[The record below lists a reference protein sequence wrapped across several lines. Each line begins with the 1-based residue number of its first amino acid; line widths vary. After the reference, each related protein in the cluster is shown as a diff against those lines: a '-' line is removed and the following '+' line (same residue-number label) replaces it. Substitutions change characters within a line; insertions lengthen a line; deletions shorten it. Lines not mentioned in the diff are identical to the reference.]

1 MATGATGST
10 SMAGATQPP
19 GVVRVARQ
27 VLSTIMVNSA
37 LQVPGVTQIAR
48 GNDQWS
54 RLLGREIPKQGVA
67 MSVKDN
73 VVSADLYLV
82 VEAGVNI
89 VEVGTAVQEEVAAAI
104 EEMVGMQVREV
115 NAYVPD
121 VSRNG
126 SF

>member
-1 MATGATGST
+1 MATEATGST
-10 SMAGATQPP
+10 SIGRASEPL

-27 VLSTIMVNSA
+27 VLSTILMNSA
-37 LQVPGVTQIAR
+37 LQVSGVIRIAQ

-67 MSVKDN
+67 LTVKDN
-73 VVSADLYLV
+73 IVSADLYLV

-89 VEVGTAVQEEVAAAI
+89 VEVGTAVQGEVAAAI

-115 NAYVPD
+115 NVYIQD
-121 VSRNG
+121 VA
-126 SF
+126 

>member
-1 MATGATGST
+1 MATETGST
-10 SMAGATQPP
+10 SFIGAAEPL

-27 VLSTIMVNSA
+27 VLSTILVNSA
-37 LQVPGVTQIAR
+37 LQVPGVTRIAQ

-67 MSVKDN
+67 LAVKDN
-73 VVSADLYLV
+73 IVSADLYLV

-89 VEVGTAVQEEVAAAI
+89 VEVGTAVQEETAAAI

-115 NAYVPD
+115 NVYIQD
-121 VSRNG
+121 VA
-126 SF
+126 